1 MVQLSLALLATAGRY
16 PLPAITMTF
25 HASSEFDVH
34 SHISCSLALSALRGI
49 DTGCFGIRC

>member
-25 HASSEFDVH
+25 HASSEFDAH